1 MVPVFKHVG
10 ERSTPNN
17 YHPVS
22 LLPCLAVSVQLCI
35 ELIPNF
41 KKMNPAHNNGLR
53 NFGIGGKRNFWCQL
67 SLSFFQAQLNEY
79 QKLLG
84 TEW

>member
-1 MVPVFKHVG
+1 MVPVFKNVG
-10 ERSTPNN
+10 EMSTANN

-22 LLPCLAVSVQLCI
+22 FLPCLVVPVQLCI
-35 ELIPNF
+35 ELMPNF
-41 KKMNPAHNNGLR
+41 KKMNPAHSNELR
-53 NFGIGGKRNFWCQL
+53 NFGIGIKRNFWCQL